1 MFGRKNSTSGKAGN
15 GKKKKIPMN
24 WIISKKN
31 TIFAALLLMAAALF
45 AQRETG
51 PRILVRSLPERPT
64 AGATWTLTLLIAHDE
79 PGEVDVL
86 APHFTGSLLLEQ
98 VVKSPR
104 FLNPLTGQFS
114 VNNPVNTETE
124 DNAASL
130 ITFERWTAM
139 EYRFVLNNP
148 GTINFDAFT
157 VITPFGRIKTEPFV
171 VDVQRPQNT
180 VESRNY
186 RLAWEGIPS
195 NLKIGENAVF
205 ALRIDGW
212 DTADTPPEAKLFLPP
227 VPPGYIL
234 ESLPLRPEEKS
245 AGIAVRLRIIPLN
258 LGTFVLERR
267 RFSHGSNNF
276 EIPALR
282 IPVTARTASEA
293 VNDRA
298 AAHTQ
303 AQERQASPENNPVPP
318 FPSFETAKEN
328 NLRLYQKH
336 QAECENIYRTAKDLW
351 EDGYFAGA
359 LATLRRSERDHPAGA
374 LFAVLRRE
382 AEHVLGFTDTNDEKQ
397 RRPWL
402 FFLGGK
408 SRSAILRETA
418 VRRIPDA
425 AGEEIARFR
434 EGQPVLLDEKTYP
447 QTQKQRETWLRI
459 IVNDGNETSGW
470 VPKENIIIY

>member
-1 MFGRKNSTSGKAGN
+1 
-15 GKKKKIPMN
+15 
-24 WIISKKN
+24 
-31 TIFAALLLMAAALF
+31 MAAALF

-51 PRILVRSLPERPT
+51 PRILVRTSPERPI
-64 AGATWTLTLLIAHDE
+64 AGSTWTLTLLIAHDE

-86 APHFTGSLLLEQ
+86 VPHFTGSLLLEQ
-98 VVKSPR
+98 VLKSPR
-104 FLNPLTGQFS
+104 FLNSATGQFS

-124 DNAASL
+124 NNAASL

-139 EYRFVLNNP
+139 EYRFVLNNS

-157 VITPFGRIKTEPFV
+157 VITPRGQTKTEPFV
-171 VDVQRPQNT
+171 LNVRRPQDT
-180 VESRNY
+180 VESRSY

-205 ALRIDGW
+205 VLRINGW
-212 DTADTPPEAKLFLPP
+212 SAADSPPEAKLFLPP

-234 ESLPLRPEEKS
+234 ESLPLRSEEKS
-245 AGIAVRLRIIPLN
+245 SGIAVRLRLIPLEV
-258 LGTFVLERR
+258 GAFVLERR
-267 RFSHGSNNF
+267 RFLHGGHNF

-282 IPVTARTASEA
+282 IPVTARTASGAASSHA
-293 VNDRA
+293 VSGRA
-298 AAHTQ
+298 AARVQ
-303 AQERQASPENNPVPP
+303 AQERQAEPENNPVVP
-318 FPSFETAKEN
+318 FPSLETAKKD

-336 QAECENIYRTAKDLW
+336 QTECENIYRTAKDLW
-351 EDGYFAGA
+351 ENGYFAGA
-359 LATLRRSERDHPAGA
+359 LAALRRSERDHPAGA
-374 LFAVLRRE
+374 LFAVLRRG
-382 AEHVLGFTDTNDEKQ
+382 AEQALGFTGTNDEKRQ
-397 RRPWL
+397 YLWR
-402 FFLGGK
+402 FFGGGK

-447 QTQKQRETWLRI
+447 QTQKQRETWLRV
-459 IVNDGNETSGW
+459 IVNDGDEISGW

>member
-1 MFGRKNSTSGKAGN
+1 
-15 GKKKKIPMN
+15 MN
-24 WIISKKN
+24 WIISKRN
-31 TIFAALLLMAAALF
+31 TLFAVLLLTTAALF

-51 PRILVRSLPERPT
+51 PRILVRSLPERPV

-104 FLNPLTGQFS
+104 FLNPVTGQFS
-114 VNNPVNTETE
+114 VNNPVNAETE
-124 DNAASL
+124 NNAASL
-130 ITFERWTAM
+130 ITLERWTAM

-148 GTINFDAFT
+148 GIINFDAFT
-157 VITPFGRIKTEPFV
+157 VITPFGRIKTEPFILN
-171 VDVQRPQNT
+171 VQRPQNT

-186 RLAWEGIPS
+186 RLVWEGIPS

-212 DTADTPPEAKLFLPP
+212 DTANPPPEAKLFLPP

-234 ESLPLRPEEKS
+234 ESLPLRSEEKS
-245 AGIAVRLRIIPLN
+245 AGIAVRLRLIPLG

-267 RFSHGSNNF
+267 RFSHGGNNF

-282 IPVTARTASEA
+282 IPVTARTASGAASSHA
-293 VNDRA
+293 VSDRA
-298 AAHTQ
+298 AAY

-318 FPSFETAKEN
+318 FPSLEAAKEN

-359 LATLRRSERDHPAGA
+359 LATLRRGERDHPAGA
-374 LFAVLRRE
+374 LFAVLRRG
-382 AEHVLGFTDTNDEKQ
+382 AEQVLGFTDTNDEKQ

-402 FFLGGK
+402 FFLGGR

-447 QTQKQRETWLRI
+447 HTQKQRETWLRV
-459 IVNDGNETSGW
+459 IVNDDNETSGW